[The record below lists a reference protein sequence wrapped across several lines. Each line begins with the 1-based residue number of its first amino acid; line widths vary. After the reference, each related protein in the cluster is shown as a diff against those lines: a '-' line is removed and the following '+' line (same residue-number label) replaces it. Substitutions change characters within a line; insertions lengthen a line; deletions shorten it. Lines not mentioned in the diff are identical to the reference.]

1 MTEKICVITG
11 ATSGI
16 GKAAAAQ
23 IAATKVAAS
32 LEATSLEAASLVA
45 NENYHVIIA
54 CRNRERGEFALE
66 EIRKQSKSDS
76 VELMIV
82 DMSLFSSIETFAK
95 RFLAKY
101 KKLDVLIHNAAAFD
115 VSKKVPTYT
124 EEGFETIWATNHL
137 GPVFMTEVLLEPL
150 KASEQGRIITISSK
164 GLVAYPFLKI
174 DLEDPEFRRRQ
185 FSVQKTYYQ
194 SKLAQ
199 VMYTYWLAEEL
210 AHTPVT
216 ANSIRVTNV
225 KIDIETRYPNA
236 SRLSKS
242 MYALKSRFS
251 ISPEQMAQTYTYL
264 ATSPEVRDVSGKYF
278 DDPTHIVKSSGYSRD
293 KENIAAVM
301 ALTQRYIQQARTQ
314 ERSD

>member
-11 ATSGI
+11 GNSGI
-16 GKAAAAQ
+16 GKAAASQ
-23 IAATKVAAS
+23 IAAT
-32 LEATSLEAASLVA
+32 LVA
-45 NENYHVIIA
+45 NSNYHVIIA

-66 EIRKQSKSDS
+66 EIRDQSNGDS

-82 DMSLFSSIETFAK
+82 DMSLFSSIETFAT

-101 KKLDVLIHNAAAFD
+101 NKLDVLIHNAAAFD
-115 VSKKVPTYT
+115 VSKKVPDYT
-124 EEGFETIWATNHL
+124 EEGFESIWVTNHL
-137 GPVFMTEVLLEPL
+137 GPVYMTELLLEPL

-174 DLEDPEFRRRQ
+174 DLEDPEFRQRQ
-185 FSVQKTYYQ
+185 FSVQKAYYQ

-210 AHTPVT
+210 ASTSVT

-236 SRLSKS
+236 SRLSQS
-242 MYALKSRFS
+242 MYALKSKFS

-264 ATSPEVRDVSGKYF
+264 ATSPEVSDATGIYY

-301 ALTQRYIQQARTQ
+301 ALTQRYVQ
-314 ERSD
+314 EAKKQKTTD